1 MNEIGPVVTDA
12 TATIYK
18 TRTNPLLFYEDEG

>member
-12 TATIYK
+12 TATICK
-18 TRTNPLLFYEDEG
+18 TRMNPLLFYEDEG